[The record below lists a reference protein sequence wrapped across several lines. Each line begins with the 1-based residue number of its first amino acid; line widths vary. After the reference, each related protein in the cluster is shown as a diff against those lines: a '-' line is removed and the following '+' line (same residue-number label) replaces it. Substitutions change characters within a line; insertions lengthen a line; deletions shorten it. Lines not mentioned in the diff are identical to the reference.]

1 MLASTLLRNACLYEN
16 VGFPYLVE
24 SIAPLQVEI
33 LLCMNNMTSHWLP
46 NHSIGLTFDR
56 VSVFFFFFLLGE
68 SIGFP
73 YLIEGIAPP
82 HVGVLPRL
90 NNMIVRRLPNIS

>member
-1 MLASTLLRNACLYEN
+1 MLASIPLCKAFLYEN

-24 SIAPLQVEI
+24 SVAPSQVGV
-33 LLCMNNMTSHWLP
+33 LPCMNNMTSHWLF
-46 NHSIGLTFDR
+46 NHSIGLTFER
-56 VSVFFFFFLLGE
+56 VSVFLLGE

-82 HVGVLPRL
+82 HVGVLPHL
-90 NNMIVRRLPNIS
+90 DNMIVRRLPNVS

>member
-1 MLASTLLRNACLYEN
+1 MLASILLRNACLYEN

-46 NHSIGLTFDR
+46 NHSIGLTFER
-56 VSVFFFFFLLGE
+56 VSVFFFFIRRKHWLSL
-68 SIGFP
+68 P
-73 YLIEGIAPP
+73 Y
-82 HVGVLPRL
+82 
-90 NNMIVRRLPNIS
+90 

>member
-1 MLASTLLRNACLYEN
+1 MLASILLRKACLYEN

-24 SIAPLQVEI
+24 SVAPSQVGV

-46 NHSIGLTFDR
+46 NHLIGLTFER
-56 VSVFFFFFLLGE
+56 VSVFLLGE

-82 HVGVLPRL
+82 HVGVLPHL
-90 NNMIVRRLPNIS
+90 DNMIVHRLPNVS

>member
-1 MLASTLLRNACLYEN
+1 MLASILLRNACLYEN

-46 NHSIGLTFDR
+46 NHSIGLTFER
-56 VSVFFFFFLLGE
+56 VSVFFIRRKHWLSL
-68 SIGFP
+68 P
-73 YLIEGIAPP
+73 Y
-82 HVGVLPRL
+82 
-90 NNMIVRRLPNIS
+90 